1 MTRLLYKLTGEVSF
15 QFKYC
20 LLNQA
25 NECEMCGPLSVTLI
39 DIHMVWMETA
49 VVVPKR
55 PIFYKWLVDDT
66 HNCCLKNT
74 VDKNKYFVNSVLP
87 AFTKAQANEDVAII
101 ILPWFYEV
109 KKKVA
114 LVERPYCLNFDA
126 FADDTCDVKIKW
138 LTKKIKTLFKVTLC
152 TKPVKFIKVLA
163 HVMIVILG
171 NC

>member
-1 MTRLLYKLTGEVSF
+1 MWNVWSIICHPNRYSYG
-15 QFKYC
+15 
-20 LLNQA
+20 LNGDCCSGTKKA
-25 NECEMCGPLSVTLI
+25 NILQMIG
-39 DIHMVWMETA
+39 W
-49 VVVPKR
+49 
-55 PIFYKWLVDDT
+55 YT

-74 VDKNKYFVNSVLP
+74 VDKNKYFVNSVIP

-152 TKPVKFIKVLA
+152 TKPVKFKKMLA